1 MDRLDHDMMSL
12 LERISKVANQ
22 SSMPDFAVGG
32 FVRDLFLNVSNKD
45 IDIVV
50 EGDGILFASLLAEE
64 FGGQVKAHE
73 KFGTAVVLFPSGDK
87 IDVAMTRFEHY
98 DHPAALP
105 TVEQGSIKSDL
116 YRRDFTINSLAVK
129 LNEEDAFCLLDF
141 LDGERDIK
149 NKAIIIITSDRG
161 FAGSFN
167 SSVIRLAEKEIE
179 KFGKDKVQLFC
190 LGKKASEYFSKRDYN
205 VVQSFYDFWKDMTFD
220 NASDISETF
229 ITAFN
234 SSAVDEVHVIYNRFR
249 TLASQDLMMEKVLP
263 IDFTEDYNVKNYN
276 YDYEPNQ
283 ERIVE
288 SLLPKHLKVQ
298 MWQQMLE
305 SYSSEEAARMIAMD
319 NATENAKE
327 IIKELKLEFNKA
339 RQAAIT
345 TEMLEIVGGA
355 EALVD

>member
-1 MDRLDHDMMSL
+1 MANLKSL
-12 LERISKVANQ
+12 QERIKSVSSIQQVTKAMKMVAAAKVKKAQDKMEISRPYSKNTQ
-22 SSMPDFAVGG
+22 DMICRILPQ
-32 FVRDLFLNVSNKD
+32 VSND
-45 IDIVV
+45 NIVLV
-50 EGDGILFASLLAEE
+50 GKRKVS
-64 FGGQVKAHE
+64 K
-73 KFGTAVVLFPSGDK
+73 TAL
-87 IDVAMTRFEHY
+87 
-98 DHPAALP
+98 
-105 TVEQGSIKSDL
+105 
-116 YRRDFTINSLAVK
+116 
-129 LNEEDAFCLLDF
+129 
-141 LDGERDIK
+141 
-149 NKAIIIITSDRG
+149 IIITSDRG

-179 KFGKDKVQLFC
+179 KLGKDKVQLFC
-190 LGKKASEYFSKRDYN
+190 LGKKSSEYFSKRNYN

-220 NASDISETF
+220 TASDIAETF
-229 ITAFN
+229 IAAFKN
-234 SSAVDEVHVIYNRFR
+234 HEVDEVNVIYNRFK

-263 IDFTEDYNVKNYN
+263 IDFTEDYNPKDYN
-276 YDYEPNQ
+276 YDYEPNK
-283 ERIVE
+283 ESIVK

>member
-1 MDRLDHDMMSL
+1 MANLKSL
-12 LERISKVANQ
+12 QERIKSVSSIQQVTKAMKMVAAAKVKKAQDKMEISRPYSKNTQ
-22 SSMPDFAVGG
+22 DMICRILPQ
-32 FVRDLFLNVSNKD
+32 VSNDNIALVSKRK
-45 IDIVV
+45 V
-50 EGDGILFASLLAEE
+50 S
-64 FGGQVKAHE
+64 K
-73 KFGTAVVLFPSGDK
+73 TAL
-87 IDVAMTRFEHY
+87 
-98 DHPAALP
+98 
-105 TVEQGSIKSDL
+105 
-116 YRRDFTINSLAVK
+116 
-129 LNEEDAFCLLDF
+129 
-141 LDGERDIK
+141 
-149 NKAIIIITSDRG
+149 IIITSDRG

-179 KFGKDKVQLFC
+179 KLGKDKVQLFC
-190 LGKKASEYFSKRDYN
+190 LGKKSSEYFSKRNHN

-220 NASDISETF
+220 TASDIAETF
-229 ITAFN
+229 IAAFKN
-234 SSAVDEVHVIYNRFR
+234 HEVDEVNVIYNRFK

-263 IDFTEDYNVKNYN
+263 IDFTEDYNPKDYN
-276 YDYEPNQ
+276 YDYEPNK
-283 ERIVE
+283 ESIVK

>member
-1 MDRLDHDMMSL
+1 MANLKSL
-12 LERISKVANQ
+12 QERIKSVSSIQQVTKAMKMVAAAKVKKAQDKMEISRPYSRNTQ
-22 SSMPDFAVGG
+22 EMICRILPQ
-32 FVRDLFLNVSNKD
+32 VSNDNITLVNKRK
-45 IDIVV
+45 V
-50 EGDGILFASLLAEE
+50 S
-64 FGGQVKAHE
+64 K
-73 KFGTAVVLFPSGDK
+73 TAL
-87 IDVAMTRFEHY
+87 
-98 DHPAALP
+98 
-105 TVEQGSIKSDL
+105 
-116 YRRDFTINSLAVK
+116 
-129 LNEEDAFCLLDF
+129 
-141 LDGERDIK
+141 
-149 NKAIIIITSDRG
+149 IIITSDRG

-179 KFGKDKVQLFC
+179 KLGKDKVDLFC
-190 LGKKASEYFSKRDYN
+190 LGKKSSEYFTNRKYN

-220 NASDISETF
+220 TASDIAETF
-229 ITAFN
+229 ITAFKN
-234 SSAVDEVHVIYNRFR
+234 HEIDEVNVIYNRFK
-249 TLASQDLMMEKVLP
+249 TLASQDLLMEKVLP
-263 IDFTEDYNVKNYN
+263 IDFTEDYNPKNYN
-276 YDYEPNQ
+276 YDYEPNK
-283 ERIVE
+283 ESIVK

>member
-1 MDRLDHDMMSL
+1 MANLKSL
-12 LERISKVANQ
+12 QERIKSVSSIQQVTKAMKMVAAAKVKKAQDKMELSRPYSKNTQ
-22 SSMPDFAVGG
+22 DMICRILPQ
-32 FVRDLFLNVSNKD
+32 VSND
-45 IDIVV
+45 NIVLV
-50 EGDGILFASLLAEE
+50 GKRKVSKTTL
-64 FGGQVKAHE
+64 
-73 KFGTAVVLFPSGDK
+73 
-87 IDVAMTRFEHY
+87 
-98 DHPAALP
+98 
-105 TVEQGSIKSDL
+105 
-116 YRRDFTINSLAVK
+116 
-129 LNEEDAFCLLDF
+129 
-141 LDGERDIK
+141 
-149 NKAIIIITSDRG
+149 IIITSDRG

-179 KFGKDKVQLFC
+179 KLGKDKVQLFC
-190 LGKKASEYFSKRDYN
+190 LGKKSSEYFSKRNYN

-220 NASDISETF
+220 TASDIAETF
-229 ITAFN
+229 IAAFKN
-234 SSAVDEVHVIYNRFR
+234 HEVDEVNVIYNRFK

-263 IDFTEDYNVKNYN
+263 IDFTEDYNPKDYN
-276 YDYEPNQ
+276 YDYEPNK
-283 ERIVE
+283 ESIVK

>member
-1 MDRLDHDMMSL
+1 MANLKSL
-12 LERISKVANQ
+12 QERIKSVSSIQQVTKAMKMVAAAKVKKAQDKMEISRPYSKNTQ
-22 SSMPDFAVGG
+22 DMICRILPQ
-32 FVRDLFLNVSNKD
+32 VSNDNIALVSKRK
-45 IDIVV
+45 V
-50 EGDGILFASLLAEE
+50 S
-64 FGGQVKAHE
+64 K
-73 KFGTAVVLFPSGDK
+73 TAL
-87 IDVAMTRFEHY
+87 
-98 DHPAALP
+98 
-105 TVEQGSIKSDL
+105 
-116 YRRDFTINSLAVK
+116 
-129 LNEEDAFCLLDF
+129 
-141 LDGERDIK
+141 
-149 NKAIIIITSDRG
+149 IIITSDRG

-179 KFGKDKVQLFC
+179 KLGKDKVQLFC
-190 LGKKASEYFSKRDYN
+190 LGKKSSEYFSKRNYN

-220 NASDISETF
+220 TASDIAETF
-229 ITAFN
+229 ISAFKN
-234 SSAVDEVHVIYNRFR
+234 HEVDEVNVIYNRFK

-263 IDFTEDYNVKNYN
+263 IDFTEDYNPKDYN
-276 YDYEPNQ
+276 YDYEPNK
-283 ERIVE
+283 ESIVK

>member
-1 MDRLDHDMMSL
+1 MANLKNL
-12 LERISKVANQ
+12 QERIKSVSSIQQVTKAMKMVAAAKVKKAQEKMEISRPYSRNIQDLICRILPQVASDNISLISK
-22 SSMPDFAVGG
+22 
-32 FVRDLFLNVSNKD
+32 RDV
-45 IDIVV
+45 
-50 EGDGILFASLLAEE
+50 
-64 FGGQVKAHE
+64 
-73 KFGTAVVLFPSGDK
+73 
-87 IDVAMTRFEHY
+87 
-98 DHPAALP
+98 
-105 TVEQGSIKSDL
+105 
-116 YRRDFTINSLAVK
+116 
-129 LNEEDAFCLLDF
+129 
-141 LDGERDIK
+141 K

-220 NASDISETF
+220 TASDISETF

-234 SSAVDEVHVIYNRFR
+234 NFEVDEVHVIYNRFR
-249 TLASQDLMMEKVLP
+249 TLASQDLMMGKVLP

-276 YDYEPNQ
+276 YDYEPNK

>member
-1 MDRLDHDMMSL
+1 MANLKNL
-12 LERISKVANQ
+12 QERIKSVSSIQQVTKAMKMVAAAKVKKAQEKMEISRPYSRNTQDLICRILPQVSSANIRL
-22 SSMPDFAVGG
+22 VGK
-32 FVRDLFLNVSNKD
+32 RDV
-45 IDIVV
+45 
-50 EGDGILFASLLAEE
+50 
-64 FGGQVKAHE
+64 
-73 KFGTAVVLFPSGDK
+73 
-87 IDVAMTRFEHY
+87 
-98 DHPAALP
+98 
-105 TVEQGSIKSDL
+105 
-116 YRRDFTINSLAVK
+116 
-129 LNEEDAFCLLDF
+129 
-141 LDGERDIK
+141 K
-149 NKAIIIITSDRG
+149 NKAIIVITSDRG

-179 KFGKDKVQLFC
+179 KFGKDKVQVFC

-205 VVQSFYDFWKDMTFD
+205 VVESFYDFWKDMTFD
-220 NASDISETF
+220 TASEISETF
-229 ITAFN
+229 IGAFN
-234 SSAVDEVHVIYNRFR
+234 NLEVDEVYVIYNRFR
-249 TLASQDLMMEKVLP
+249 TLASQDLMIEKVLP
-263 IDFTEDYNVKNYN
+263 IDFTDDYNVKNYN

-339 RQAAIT
+339 RQEAIT
-345 TEMLEIVGGA
+345 TEMLEIVSGS

>member
-1 MDRLDHDMMSL
+1 MANLKSL
-12 LERISKVANQ
+12 QERIKSVSSIQQVTKAMKMVAAAKVKKAQDKMEISRPYSKNTQ
-22 SSMPDFAVGG
+22 DMICRILPQ
-32 FVRDLFLNVSNKD
+32 VSNDNIALVSKRK
-45 IDIVV
+45 V
-50 EGDGILFASLLAEE
+50 S
-64 FGGQVKAHE
+64 K
-73 KFGTAVVLFPSGDK
+73 TAL
-87 IDVAMTRFEHY
+87 
-98 DHPAALP
+98 
-105 TVEQGSIKSDL
+105 
-116 YRRDFTINSLAVK
+116 
-129 LNEEDAFCLLDF
+129 
-141 LDGERDIK
+141 
-149 NKAIIIITSDRG
+149 IIITSDRG

-179 KFGKDKVQLFC
+179 KLGKDKVQLFC
-190 LGKKASEYFSKRDYN
+190 LGKKASEYFSKRNYN

-220 NASDISETF
+220 TASDIAETF
-229 ITAFN
+229 IAAFKN
-234 SSAVDEVHVIYNRFR
+234 HEVDEVNVIYNRFN
-249 TLASQDLMMEKVLP
+249 TLASQDLLMEKVLP
-263 IDFTEDYNVKNYN
+263 IDFTKDYNPKDYN
-276 YDYEPNQ
+276 YDYEPNK
-283 ERIVE
+283 ESIVK

>member
-1 MDRLDHDMMSL
+1 MANLKSL
-12 LERISKVANQ
+12 QERIKSVSSIQQVTKAMKMVAAAKVKKAQDKMEISRPYSKNTQ
-22 SSMPDFAVGG
+22 DMICRILPQ
-32 FVRDLFLNVSNKD
+32 VSNDNIELVSKRK
-45 IDIVV
+45 V
-50 EGDGILFASLLAEE
+50 S
-64 FGGQVKAHE
+64 K
-73 KFGTAVVLFPSGDK
+73 TAL
-87 IDVAMTRFEHY
+87 
-98 DHPAALP
+98 
-105 TVEQGSIKSDL
+105 
-116 YRRDFTINSLAVK
+116 
-129 LNEEDAFCLLDF
+129 
-141 LDGERDIK
+141 
-149 NKAIIIITSDRG
+149 IIITSDRG

-179 KFGKDKVQLFC
+179 KLGKDKVQLFC
-190 LGKKASEYFSKRDYN
+190 LGKKSSEYFSKRNHN

-220 NASDISETF
+220 TASNIAETF
-229 ITAFN
+229 IAAFKN
-234 SSAVDEVHVIYNRFR
+234 HEVDEVNVIYNRFK

-263 IDFTEDYNVKNYN
+263 IDFTENYNPKDYN
-276 YDYEPNQ
+276 YDYEPNK
-283 ERIVE
+283 ESIVK

>member
-1 MDRLDHDMMSL
+1 MANLKNL
-12 LERISKVANQ
+12 QERIKSVSSIQQVTKAMKMVAAAKVKKAQEKMEISRPYSRNTQDLICRILPQVSSANI
-22 SSMPDFAVGG
+22 PLVGT
-32 FVRDLFLNVSNKD
+32 RD
-45 IDIVV
+45 
-50 EGDGILFASLLAEE
+50 
-64 FGGQVKAHE
+64 VKN
-73 KFGTAVVLFPSGDK
+73 
-87 IDVAMTRFEHY
+87 R
-98 DHPAALP
+98 
-105 TVEQGSIKSDL
+105 
-116 YRRDFTINSLAVK
+116 
-129 LNEEDAFCLLDF
+129 
-141 LDGERDIK
+141 
-149 NKAIIIITSDRG
+149 AIIVITSDRG

-179 KFGKDKVQLFC
+179 KFGKDKVQVFC

-220 NASDISETF
+220 TASEISETF
-229 ITAFN
+229 IGAFN
-234 SSAVDEVHVIYNRFR
+234 NLKVDEVYVIYNRFR
-249 TLASQDLMMEKVLP
+249 TLASQDLMIEKVLP

-345 TEMLEIVGGA
+345 TEMLEIVSGS

>member
-1 MDRLDHDMMSL
+1 MANLKSL
-12 LERISKVANQ
+12 QERIKSVSSIQQVTKAMKMVAAAKVKKAQDKMEISRPYSKNTQ
-22 SSMPDFAVGG
+22 EMICRILPQ
-32 FVRDLFLNVSNKD
+32 VSNDNITLVNKRK
-45 IDIVV
+45 V
-50 EGDGILFASLLAEE
+50 S
-64 FGGQVKAHE
+64 K
-73 KFGTAVVLFPSGDK
+73 TAL
-87 IDVAMTRFEHY
+87 
-98 DHPAALP
+98 
-105 TVEQGSIKSDL
+105 
-116 YRRDFTINSLAVK
+116 
-129 LNEEDAFCLLDF
+129 
-141 LDGERDIK
+141 
-149 NKAIIIITSDRG
+149 IIITSDRG

-179 KFGKDKVQLFC
+179 KLGKDKVDLFC
-190 LGKKASEYFSKRDYN
+190 LGKKSSEYFTKRKYN

-220 NASDISETF
+220 TASDIAETF
-229 ITAFN
+229 IAAFKN
-234 SSAVDEVHVIYNRFR
+234 HEIDEVNVIYNRFK
-249 TLASQDLMMEKVLP
+249 TLASQDLLMEKVLP
-263 IDFTEDYNVKNYN
+263 IDFTEDYNPKNYN
-276 YDYEPNQ
+276 YDYEPNK
-283 ERIVE
+283 ESIVK

>member
-1 MDRLDHDMMSL
+1 MANLKSL
-12 LERISKVANQ
+12 QERIKSVSSIQQVTKAMKMVAAAKVKKAQDKMEISRPYSKNTQ
-22 SSMPDFAVGG
+22 DMICRILPQ
-32 FVRDLFLNVSNKD
+32 VSNDNIALVSKRK
-45 IDIVV
+45 V
-50 EGDGILFASLLAEE
+50 S
-64 FGGQVKAHE
+64 K
-73 KFGTAVVLFPSGDK
+73 TAL
-87 IDVAMTRFEHY
+87 
-98 DHPAALP
+98 
-105 TVEQGSIKSDL
+105 
-116 YRRDFTINSLAVK
+116 
-129 LNEEDAFCLLDF
+129 
-141 LDGERDIK
+141 
-149 NKAIIIITSDRG
+149 IIITSDRG

-179 KFGKDKVQLFC
+179 RLGKDKVQLFC
-190 LGKKASEYFSKRDYN
+190 LGKKSSEYFSKRNYN

-220 NASDISETF
+220 TASDIAETF
-229 ITAFN
+229 IAAFKN
-234 SSAVDEVHVIYNRFR
+234 HEVDEVNVIYNRFK

-263 IDFTEDYNVKNYN
+263 IDFTEDYNPKDYN
-276 YDYEPNQ
+276 YDYEPNK
-283 ERIVE
+283 ESIVK

>member
-1 MDRLDHDMMSL
+1 MANLKNL
-12 LERISKVANQ
+12 QERIKSVSSIQQVTKAMKMVAAAKVKKAQEKMEISRPYSRNTQ
-22 SSMPDFAVGG
+22 DLICRILPQVASDHISLVAK
-32 FVRDLFLNVSNKD
+32 RD
-45 IDIVV
+45 
-50 EGDGILFASLLAEE
+50 
-64 FGGQVKAHE
+64 VKN
-73 KFGTAVVLFPSGDK
+73 
-87 IDVAMTRFEHY
+87 R
-98 DHPAALP
+98 
-105 TVEQGSIKSDL
+105 
-116 YRRDFTINSLAVK
+116 
-129 LNEEDAFCLLDF
+129 
-141 LDGERDIK
+141 
-149 NKAIIIITSDRG
+149 AIIIITSDRG

-179 KFGKDKVQLFC
+179 KFGKDKVRLFC

-220 NASDISETF
+220 TASNISETF
-229 ITAFN
+229 ITTFN
-234 SSAVDEVHVIYNRFR
+234 NFEVDEVHVIYNRFR
-249 TLASQDLMMEKVLP
+249 TLASQDLMMEKILP

>member
-1 MDRLDHDMMSL
+1 MANLKSL
-12 LERISKVANQ
+12 QERIKSVSSIQQVTKAMKMVAAAKVKKAQDKMELSRPYSKNTQ
-22 SSMPDFAVGG
+22 DMICRILPQ
-32 FVRDLFLNVSNKD
+32 VSNDNIALVSKRK
-45 IDIVV
+45 V
-50 EGDGILFASLLAEE
+50 S
-64 FGGQVKAHE
+64 K
-73 KFGTAVVLFPSGDK
+73 TAL
-87 IDVAMTRFEHY
+87 
-98 DHPAALP
+98 
-105 TVEQGSIKSDL
+105 
-116 YRRDFTINSLAVK
+116 
-129 LNEEDAFCLLDF
+129 
-141 LDGERDIK
+141 
-149 NKAIIIITSDRG
+149 IIITSDRG

-179 KFGKDKVQLFC
+179 KLGKDKVQLFC
-190 LGKKASEYFSKRDYN
+190 LGKKSSEYFSKRNYN

-220 NASDISETF
+220 TASDIAETF
-229 ITAFN
+229 ISAFKN
-234 SSAVDEVHVIYNRFR
+234 HEVDEVNVIYNRFK

-263 IDFTEDYNVKNYN
+263 IDFTEDYNPKDYN
-276 YDYEPNQ
+276 YDYEPNK
-283 ERIVE
+283 ESIVK

>member
-1 MDRLDHDMMSL
+1 MANLKNL
-12 LERISKVANQ
+12 QERIKSVSSIQQVTKAMKMVAAAKVKKAQEKMEISRQDSRNTQ
-22 SSMPDFAVGG
+22 DLICRILPQVSATNIPLVGN
-32 FVRDLFLNVSNKD
+32 R
-45 IDIVV
+45 
-50 EGDGILFASLLAEE
+50 
-64 FGGQVKAHE
+64 
-73 KFGTAVVLFPSGDK
+73 
-87 IDVAMTRFEHY
+87 
-98 DHPAALP
+98 
-105 TVEQGSIKSDL
+105 
-116 YRRDFTINSLAVK
+116 AVK
-129 LNEEDAFCLLDF
+129 N
-141 LDGERDIK
+141 R
-149 NKAIIIITSDRG
+149 AIIVITSDRG

-179 KFGKDKVQLFC
+179 KFGKDKVQVFC

-220 NASDISETF
+220 TASDIAETF

-234 SSAVDEVHVIYNRFR
+234 NLEIDEVHVIYNRFK
-249 TLASQDLMMEKVLP
+249 TLASQDLMIEKVLP

-345 TEMLEIVGGA
+345 TEMLEIVGGS